1 MGKFILIAV
10 LLLHGATFAA
20 ERPRIGLVL
29 SGGGARGVAHVG
41 VLRVLERLHVPI
53 DVITGTS
60 MGAIIGGLYASGMS
74 PDAIEKALGDIDW
87 TATLNDR
94 PDRRSRP
101 FRGKQKEADLLIPS
115 FVGFSDGRAKL
126 PVGLLDGQK
135 IMLIL
140 KKLTRPVAAIR
151 DFDALPIPFHA
162 VATDIGSGEAV
173 VLRDGDLALAMRASM
188 SIPAA
193 FSPVELDGRLLV
205 DGGVSDNL
213 PIGEA
218 RAMGADIVI
227 AVDISTPLEPRDKLN
242 NVLTIT
248 NQLTS
253 IMTRGNTER
262 SLRSLGARDVLIL
275 PTLGDITTTD
285 FERGLETIPFGEQ
298 AALKQ
303 HKRLETLAAPRIAAR
318 HPGPPNAAPPVIDFI
333 DFDNRSRL
341 GDKAIAARFRLR
353 VGQALDIAEL
363 ERNIA
368 RLYGEDIFQRIDYDI
383 VHRNGHTGVLIHIHE
398 KSWGPD
404 YLQPGLSLAG
414 DLQGTSGFNLSLGYT
429 LTNLNPRGGEWR
441 SILRLGE
448 SPRLFTELYQPLD
461 DAGERFINPSAEY
474 LAFNVN
480 DYVGDVKRAEYRV
493 HQFKIGLA
501 GGRLFDNW
509 GELRGGFDW
518 RVGDRRLRT
527 GDPSLPEKNFV
538 DASLFLRFSSDTL
551 DELYFPSSGT
561 SSLFEWRAARG
572 FLGGDNDYDQIR
584 LEGARA
590 TRLGRNK
597 LLLKARAGFTLNDDA
612 PIESLFA
619 LGGFGQLS
627 GFDNYELS
635 GQHFVH
641 LLLAY
646 YRWMNDF
653 ELLPVYVGA
662 TLEAGNTWQ
671 RGRDIDASLR
681 LGGSLF
687 LGVDTIAG
695 PLYLGLS
702 IAEGGRGA
710 AFIFLGNPF

>member
-1 MGKFILIAV
+1 MRKIVLIL
-10 LLLHGATFAA
+10 LLLHGATFAT
-20 ERPRIGLVL
+20 ERQRIGLVL

-53 DVITGTS
+53 DMITGTS

-87 TATLNDR
+87 TAALNDR

-115 FVGFSDGRAKL
+115 VVGFSNGRAKL
-126 PVGLLDGQK
+126 PAGLLDGQK

-140 KKLTRPVAAIR
+140 KKLTRPVATIR
-151 DFDALPIPFHA
+151 DFDRLPIPFHA
-162 VATDIGSGEAV
+162 LATDISSGEAV

-218 RAMGADIVI
+218 RAMGADIII

-262 SLRSLGARDVLIL
+262 SLRALGARDVLIL
-275 PTLGDITTTD
+275 PALGDITTTD
-285 FERGLETIPFGEQ
+285 FARGLEAIPFGEQ

-303 HKRLETLAAPRIAAR
+303 RKRLTMLASPSYAAR
-318 HPGPPNAAPPVIDFI
+318 RPRPPNAAPPVIDFI

-353 VGQALDIAEL
+353 VGQPLDIAEL
-363 ERNIA
+363 ERHIA

-383 VHRNGHTGVLIHIHE
+383 VHRDGRTGVLIHIHE

-414 DLQGTSGFNLSLGYT
+414 DLQGASGFNLSLGYT

-441 SILRLGE
+441 GILRLGE
-448 SPRLFTELYQPLD
+448 SPRLFTEFYQPLD
-461 DAGERFINPSAEY
+461 DAGEYFANPSAEY

-493 HQFKIGLA
+493 HQFKLGLA

-509 GELRGGFDW
+509 GELRAGIDW
-518 RVGDRRLRT
+518 RIGDRRLRT

-551 DELYFPSSGT
+551 DALYFPGSGA
-561 SSLFEWRAARG
+561 SSLFEWRSARG
-572 FLGGDNDYDQIR
+572 FLGGDGDYDQIR
-584 LEGARA
+584 LEGALA

-619 LGGFGQLS
+619 LGGFGRLS
-627 GFDNYELS
+627 GFDNHELS
-635 GQHFVH
+635 GQHFAH

-662 TLEAGNTWQ
+662 TLEAGNTWR
-671 RGRDIDASLR
+671 RGRDIDASPR

-687 LGVDTIAG
+687 LGVDTLAG
-695 PLYLGLS
+695 PLYLGVG
-702 IAEGGRGA
+702 IAEGGRSA